1 MEENKA
7 SIWDDIKRIDLV
19 SYLDS
24 IGHQPK
30 LIRNN
35 DYWYYSPFREEKT
48 PSFKVNRQR
57 NVWFDH
63 GTGEGGTI
71 IDLGVKLYNC
81 TYHELIEKLTNG
93 KPILNKRSGALPTKE
108 TQSKIEVLSTG
119 SLKAPELTSYL
130 KSRGI
135 YIDTATQYCSE
146 VDFRIGERTYKAI
159 GFPNRTGG
167 FELRNHWFKGSST
180 PKDISLITS
189 ENNSSKLSVF
199 EGFIDFLSAL
209 TISNPKFL
217 ETTKDSSFLVLNSV
231 AFIGREIPLIRSF
244 PEVTLFLDNDNA
256 GKVAK
261 TRLQV
266 QGIHFKDASTW
277 YPKHKDVNEFLV
289 SGALA
294 KKQESIKPKPRNRLR
309 R

>member
-1 MEENKA
+1 MEENKT
-7 SIWDDIKRIDLV
+7 SIWDEIKRIDLV

-30 LIRNN
+30 LIRNS

-93 KPILNKRSGALPTKE
+93 KPILNKRSEAQPTKG
-108 TQSKIEVLSTG
+108 TQSKIEVLSIG

-130 KSRGI
+130 TNRGI

-217 ETTKDSSFLVLNSV
+217 GATKDSSFLVLNSV
-231 AFIGREIPLIRSF
+231 AFIGREIPLLRSF
-244 PEVTLFLDNDNA
+244 PEVSLFLDNDNA
-256 GKVAK
+256 GKEAK
-261 TRLQV
+261 TRLHS
-266 QGIHFKDASTW
+266 QGISFKDASSW
-277 YPKHKDVNEFLV
+277 YANHKDVNEFLM
-289 SGALA
+289 SG
-294 KKQESIKPKPRNRLR
+294 KISKQQESIKFKPRTRLR
-309 R
+309 

>member
-1 MEENKA
+1 MEDNGK
-7 SIWDDIKRIDLV
+7 SIWDELKRIDLV

-24 IGHQPK
+24 FGHQPK

-35 DYWYYSPFREEKT
+35 DYWYCSPFREEKT

-63 GTGEGGTI
+63 GTGQGGTI
-71 IDLGVKLYNC
+71 IDLGVRLFNC

-93 KPILNKRSGALPTKE
+93 NPILNKRSEAQPTKS
-108 TQSKIEVLSTG
+108 TQSKIEVVTTG
-119 SLKAPELTSYL
+119 SLKAPELTGYL
-130 KSRGI
+130 KSRAI
-135 YIDTATQYCSE
+135 YIDIAGQYCYE
-146 VDFRIGERTYKAI
+146 VDFRIGEKTYKAV

-180 PKDISLITS
+180 PKDISLITF

-209 TISNPKFL
+209 TISNSKFL
-217 ETTKDSSFLVLNSV
+217 ETTKESSFLVLNSV
-231 AFIGREIPLIRSF
+231 AFIGREIPLLRSF
-244 PEVTLFLDNDNA
+244 SEINLFLDNDSA
-256 GKVAK
+256 GKEAK
-261 TRLQV
+261 IKLERE
-266 QGIHFKDASTW
+266 GIHFQDTSIL
-277 YPKHKDVNEFLV
+277 YSKHKDVNEYLM
-289 SGALA
+289 SGTSA
-294 KKQESIKPKPRNRLR
+294 KQQESLHPKPRNRLR

>member
-1 MEENKA
+1 MEENKT
-7 SIWDDIKRIDLV
+7 SIWDELKRIDLV

-24 IGHQPK
+24 LGHQPK
-30 LIRNN
+30 LIRNS

-81 TYHELIEKLTNG
+81 TYHELIEKLTND
-93 KPILNKRSGALPTKE
+93 KPILNKPSGAQPTKE
-108 TQSKIEVLSTG
+108 TQSKIEVLSIG

-130 KSRGI
+130 KGRGI
-135 YIDTATQYCSE
+135 YIDTAAQYCSE

-167 FELRNHWFKGSST
+167 FELRNQWFKGSST

-189 ENNSSKLSVF
+189 DNNSSKLSVF

-217 ETTKDSSFLVLNSV
+217 EATKESSFLVLNSV
-231 AFIGREIPLIRSF
+231 AFIGRETALLRSF
-244 PEVTLFLDNDNA
+244 PEISLFLDNDNA
-256 GKVAK
+256 GKEAK
-261 TRLQV
+261 TRLHTE
-266 QGIHFKDASTW
+266 GIHFKDASTW
-277 YPKHKDVNEFLV
+277 YSKHKDVNDFLL
-289 SGALA
+289 SDSLR
-294 KKQESIKPKPRNRLR
+294 KEQKSINPKPRNRLR